1 MEGEDGEGVELELER
16 QVGVR
21 REVYA
26 KGMFAKV
33 SGGGVE
39 VGGVSGESLRLIMSC
54 WELVAFGE

>member
-1 MEGEDGEGVELELER
+1 MEGEDGEGVELER

-54 WELVAFGE
+54 WELVAFVE